1 MEEKANL
8 TKQLFKNYLRDLYI
22 ELIPEELAL
31 VKAKCDKI
39 KDRSWCAVI
48 PDIRSLKGILSYYLI
63 LNKCPEYKLMTTVD
77 LIESRFSEE
86 TKDLV
91 TFEGI
96 LILRHSIASI
106 RNKLMLETL
115 LYLVAERA
123 YKNKDTIVISDVAR
137 DKGEYLYYDM
147 DSVIKYIP
155 NQLNEESSI
164 LSIGK
169 SFKDEKAN
177 KSSVNTLIKASPHT
191 RPLANIRAD
200 RILKEQQL
208 KDRSK
213 SIEESAKNAI

>member
-22 ELIPEELAL
+22 ELTPDELAL

-48 PDIRSLKGILSYYLI
+48 PDIRLLKGILSYYLI

-169 SFKDEKAN
+169 PFKDEKAN
-177 KSSVNTLIKASPHT
+177 KSLVNTLIKSSPHT
-191 RPLANIRAD
+191 RPLANMKAD